1 MFNIFGGFMKKAL
14 LNTTFVLL
22 LLGLF
27 VGKLHAT
34 VPTVQAKYIA
44 ISSVSD
50 TTATINF
57 TRGNGTAR
65 IVVIRTDNNW
75 AATDAILTDSGPT
88 YTDVNGNF
96 LTAPWVG
103 TTGSKVIDVVTG
115 TSRTS
120 NLSNLAA
127 STTYY
132 IKIYEYNVVG
142 ANWDYNNTSVSGNP
156 RSFKTVS
163 TSSAGAPTG
172 LTYTSWSEGGY
183 LTWTDAATATGY
195 FLSVYDNGSSSWV
208 FQDWDIGKP
217 SDQRFNIF
225 NLSASQQY
233 TYYLWGYDNNY
244 LKSTSSASVTGT
256 TLATPSF
263 TSVSFTPGHGNT
275 QGIGQTIV
283 ATVTAYHNQIGLVP
297 NGAQQINSVT
307 VTSTFTDNRDGT
319 YTLTYT
325 VADGDNDVNDA
336 SQDLP
341 CSFTFQD
348 GNSVSSSTYNGSG
361 NNSVAPGVDAHRPYV
376 VSINRQLPSS
386 ICVNNSSVTFR
397 VTFNENIQ
405 TSTLSASDFTLTVVS
420 GSVSGYTISAP
431 TVVTSNTVFDV
442 TVNGITGNGVIRLD
456 FTGQVADVVGNTSNT
471 TFTTGQTYTID
482 QTNPSGTITSPAHLS
497 CSNSAPG
504 TISGTATDG
513 TGCGV
518 STVEVAIWRDADFD
532 GNPDGVGSYW
542 DGSAWSGTS
551 PTWLLASG
559 TTSWSWTVTATI
571 NTTARY
577 YVQVRVTDAAGNVY
591 TSSATAYYFIYDNTP
606 PSGGSV
612 TAPVSGECV
621 KAGSYTI
628 TWTSATD
635 PNLSTNVAIDYW
647 DGSTWQSITSS
658 TPNDG
663 SESWTVPGGTF
674 TSQIRIT
681 FTDCAG
687 NSYQLLSSNFYVDNT
702 PPTAGAITAPS
713 AGSCVIRGNNL
724 NITWN
729 SGATNDGSNPLPSNP
744 ITLEYNY
751 GSGWNTIATNLPNS
765 GSYTWS
771 IPAGQTPSNNY
782 QIRMTVTDCA
792 GNTDT
797 STSGTFTIDDF
808 AVSNNPSDY
817 TTCNTT
823 GSHNFSATITSS
835 VTSPTYQWQYSTSS
849 SGPWN
854 SVGTDLPIAG
864 FSYSG
869 ANSQSLT
876 VNWSGITAPDTVY
889 YRLAATSCGTTLYS
903 NAAKLQ
909 IAQQVTPGTF
919 GPDDYASIGS
929 SYTLTLPYTGGAGTI
944 SWELRKYSGSGCS
957 GSDSTVATGSVT
969 PPSAIQYTFSNIGCG
984 DDGYYKFVV
993 SDACASNVASSC
1005 THLHAL
1011 APEPSQATNI
1021 SGGRTRTTINLIWT
1035 SGNGMMRLVA
1045 ATQGS
1050 TTYTGIVP
1058 DDGTDYSSITANAY
1072 WPSAGAFGTNTKL
1085 VYRGTGN
1092 NVFITGLSPSTWYTF
1107 RIFEYNWD
1115 NNCSTTSLNYNTTT
1129 NSSNP
1134 KAIKTT
1140 ARDFEEGSSLLAGE
1154 FEMTLVK
1161 PNPVESDLEFS
1172 LSTAIEARYT
1182 IQIVSV
1188 DGRVLF
1194 TTDQVYPIGVHLV
1207 NISLDPK
1214 VFSSGVYYLRVL
1226 GVNESIQQMF
1236 VYLP

>member
-1 MFNIFGGFMKKAL
+1 MKKAL

-44 ISSVSD
+44 ISNV
-50 TTATINF
+50 TTTSATINF

-75 AATDAILTDSGPT
+75 SATDAILTDNGPT
-88 YTDVNGNF
+88 YSDNGGN
-96 LTAPWVG
+96 LSGAPQVG
-103 TTGSKVIDVVTG
+103 STGSYVVDVVTG

-127 STTYY
+127 STTYF
-132 IKIYEYNVVG
+132 IKIYEYNVDG
-142 ANWDYNNTSVSGNP
+142 AYWDYNNTSVSGNP

-163 TSSAGAPTG
+163 TSSAGAPSG

-183 LTWTDAATATGY
+183 LTWTDAVTATGY

-225 NLSASQQY
+225 NLTANHQY

-244 LKSTSSASVTGT
+244 LKSTSSASISGT
-256 TLATPSF
+256 TLTTPSF
-263 TSVSFTPGHGNT
+263 SSVSFTPGHGNT
-275 QGIGQTIV
+275 RGIGQTIV

-297 NGAQQINSVT
+297 NGNQLINSVN

-325 VADGDNDVNDA
+325 VAEGDNDVNDV

-341 CSFTFQD
+341 CVFTFQD
-348 GNSVSSSTYNGSG
+348 GKGAISSTYNGSG
-361 NNSVAPGVDAHRPYV
+361 NNSYAPGVDAHRPYV
-376 VSINRQLPSS
+376 DSINRQSPLSS
-386 ICVNNSSVTFR
+386 CVNNSSVTFR

-420 GSVSGYTISAP
+420 DSVSGYTISAP
-431 TVVTSNTVFDV
+431 TVVTPNTVFDV

-471 TFTTGQTYTID
+471 TFTSGQTYTID
-482 QTNPSGTITSPAHLS
+482 QTNPSGTINTIP

-504 TISGTATDG
+504 TISGTATDAS
-513 TGCGV
+513 CGV
-518 STVEVAIWRDADFD
+518 STVEVAIWRDANFD
-532 GNPDGVGSYW
+532 GNPDGGGSYW
-542 DGSAWSGTS
+542 NGSGWTGTS
-551 PTWLLASG
+551 PTWYTATLALPN
-559 TTSWSWTVTATI
+559 WSWTVTATI

-635 PNLSTNVAIDYW
+635 PNLSSNVAIDYW
-647 DGSTWQSITSS
+647 NGATWVSITSS

-702 PPTAGAITAPS
+702 APTAGAITLS
-713 AGSCVIRGNNL
+713 HTCIIRGNTLTIN
-724 NITWN
+724 W
-729 SGATNDGSNPLPSNP
+729 GATTDNNTLPSNP
-744 ITLEYNY
+744 IKLEYSTD
-751 GSGWNTIATNLPNS
+751 GSNWYTITAATANDGTEN
-765 GSYTWS
+765 WA
-771 IPAGQTPSNNY
+771 IPSSQTPSTTY
-782 QIRMTVTDCA
+782 RIRMTVTDCA
-792 GNTDT
+792 GNFAT
-797 STSGTFTIDDF
+797 STSALFTIDDF
-808 AVSNNPSDY
+808 AVSANPSDY

-823 GSHNFSATITSS
+823 SSHIFSATINSS
-835 VTSPTYQWQYSTSS
+835 VTSPTWQWEYSSSS
-849 SGPWN
+849 SGPWS
-854 SVGTDLPIAG
+854 SVSNGTPTG
-864 FSYSG
+864 FTYTN
-869 ANSQSLT
+869 ATTQNLT
-876 VNWSGITAPDTVY
+876 VSWTGVTPPVTAY

-903 NAAKLQ
+903 NAAKLE

-957 GSDSTVATGSVT
+957 GSYSTVATGSVT
-969 PPSAIQYTFSNIGCG
+969 PLSAIQYTFSNIGCS

-1011 APEPSQATNI
+1011 APEPTQATNI

-1035 SGNGMMRLVA
+1035 SGDGMMRLVA

-1050 TTYTGIVP
+1050 TTYTGTVP
-1058 DDGTDYSSITANAY
+1058 VDGTDYSGVTANAY
-1072 WPSAGAFGTNTKL
+1072 WPSAGNFGTNTKL
-1085 VYRGTGN
+1085 VYRGTGSG
-1092 NVFITGLSPSTWYTF
+1092 VFITGLQPSTWYTF

>member
-44 ISSVSD
+44 ISSAST

-75 AATDAILTDSGPT
+75 AATDAILTDDGPT
-88 YTDVNGNF
+88 YSDNNGN
-96 LTAPWVG
+96 LSGAPQVG
-103 TTGSKVIDVVTG
+103 STGSYVVDVVTG

-120 NLSNLAA
+120 NLSNLSA

-132 IKIYEYNVVG
+132 IKIYEYNVDG
-142 ANWDYNNTSVSGNP
+142 PNWDYNNTSVSGNP
-156 RSFKTVS
+156 RSFKTVN
-163 TSSAGAPTG
+163 TSSASPPSG

-195 FLSVYDNGSSSWV
+195 FLSVYNNGSSSWV

-225 NLSASQQY
+225 NLNANNSY

-244 LKSTSSASVTGT
+244 LKSTSSAFVTGN
-256 TLATPSF
+256 TLITPSF
-263 TSVSFTPGHGNT
+263 SSVSFTPGHGNT

-283 ATVTAYHNQIGLVP
+283 ATVTAYHNQIGLLP
-297 NGAQQINSVT
+297 NGVQQINSVT
-307 VTSTFTDNRDGT
+307 VTSSFTDNRDGT

-325 VADGDNDVNDA
+325 VSDGDNNVNDA

-341 CSFTFQD
+341 CSFSFQD
-348 GNSVSSSTYNGSG
+348 GNSVSSSTYTGSG
-361 NNSVAPGVDAHRPYV
+361 NNLSAPGVDALRPYV
-376 VSINRQLPSS
+376 VSINQQSPLSS
-386 ICVNNSSVTFR
+386 CVNNSSVTFR

-405 TSTLSASDFTLTVVS
+405 PSTLTASDFTLTVVS

-431 TVVTSNTVFDV
+431 SVVTPNTVFDV

-456 FTGQVADVVGNTSNT
+456 FTGQVADLVGNTSNT
-471 TFTTGQTYTID
+471 TFTSGETYTID

-518 STVEVAIWRDADFD
+518 STVQVAIWRDTDFD
-532 GNPDGVGSYW
+532 GNPDGGGSYW
-542 DGSAWSGTS
+542 NGSAWSGTS
-551 PTWLLASG
+551 PTWYTATLSLPN
-559 TTSWSWTVTATI
+559 WSWTVTATI

-577 YVQVRVTDAAGNVY
+577 YVQVQVTDTAGNVY
-591 TSSATAYYFIYDNTP
+591 TSSATAHYFIYDNTP

-635 PNLSTNVAIDYW
+635 PNLSSNVAIDYH

-658 TPNDG
+658 TPNSG
-663 SESWTVPGGTF
+663 SYVWSVPGTTF

-702 PPTAGAITAPS
+702 PPTAGAVTLSQTCI
-713 AGSCVIRGNNL
+713 IRGNTLTIN
-724 NITWN
+724 W
-729 SGATNDGSNPLPSNP
+729 GATTDNNTLPSNP
-744 ITLEYNY
+744 IKLEYSTD
-751 GSGWNTIATNLPNS
+751 GSTWYTITAATAND
-765 GSYTWS
+765 GTEDWA
-771 IPAGQTPSNNY
+771 IPSSQTPSTTY

-792 GNTDT
+792 GNYAT
-797 STSGTFTIDDF
+797 STSALFTIDDF
-808 AVSNNPSDY
+808 AVSANPSDY
-817 TTCNTT
+817 PTCNTT
-823 GSHNFSATITSS
+823 GSHNFSAIITSS
-835 VTSPTYQWQYSTSS
+835 VTSPTYQWEYSTTGSA
-849 SGPWN
+849 PWN
-854 SVGTDLPIAG
+854 PVASNQPILG

-876 VNWSGITAPDTVY
+876 VNWSGITAPYTVY
-889 YRLAATSCGTTLYS
+889 YRLAATSCGSTLNS
-903 NAAKLQ
+903 SAAKLE
-909 IAQQVTPGTF
+909 IGQQVTPGTF
-919 GPDDYASIGS
+919 GPDDWASIGS
-929 SYTLTLPYTGGAGTI
+929 SYTLSLPYTGGAGTI
-944 SWELRKYSGSGCS
+944 NWELRKYSGSGCS
-957 GSDSTVATGSVT
+957 GSYTTVATGSVT
-969 PPSAIQYTFSNIGCG
+969 PPSAIQYTFSNIGCN

-993 SDACASNVASSC
+993 SDNCASNVASSC

-1011 APEPSQATNI
+1011 APEPSTQAYGI
-1021 SGGRTRTTINLIWT
+1021 SGGRTRTTISLIWT
-1035 SGNGMMRLVA
+1035 SGDGMERLVA

-1050 TTYTGIVP
+1050 TTYTGTIP
-1058 DDGTDYSSITANAY
+1058 ADGTDYSSVTANSY
-1072 WPSAGAFGTNTKL
+1072 WPSAGAFGTNTRL
-1085 VYRGTGN
+1085 VYRGTGSG
-1092 NVFITGLSPSTWYTF
+1092 VFITGLQPSTWYTF

-1115 NNCSTTSLNYNTTT
+1115 NSCSTTSLNYNTTT

>member
-22 LLGLF
+22 LFGLF

-44 ISSVSD
+44 ISSV
-50 TTATINF
+50 TTTSATINF

-75 AATDAILTDSGPT
+75 AATDAILTDNGPT
-88 YTDVNGNF
+88 YSDNGGN
-96 LTAPWVG
+96 LSGAPQVG
-103 TTGSKVIDVVTG
+103 STGSYVVDVVTG

-132 IKIYEYNVVG
+132 IKIYEYNVDG
-142 ANWDYNNTSVSGNP
+142 AYWDYNNTSVSGNP

-195 FLSVYDNGSSSWV
+195 FLSVYNNGSSSWV

-225 NLSASQQY
+225 NLNAGTTY

-244 LKSTSSASVTGT
+244 LKSTSSASVTGN
-256 TLATPSF
+256 TLTTPSF
-263 TSVSFTPGHGNT
+263 TVSFTPGHGTT

-283 ATVTAYHNQIGLVP
+283 ATVTAFHNQIGLVP
-297 NGAQQINSVT
+297 NGVQQINSKT
-307 VTSTFTDNRDGT
+307 VTSSFTDNRDGT

-325 VADGDNDVNDA
+325 VAEGDNDVDDN

-341 CSFTFQD
+341 CAFIFQD
-348 GNSVSSSTYNGSG
+348 GNSVTSGTYNGSG
-361 NNSVAPGVDAHRPYV
+361 NKSDAPGVDAHRPFV
-376 VSINRQLPSS
+376 VSINRQSPLSS
-386 ICVNNSSVTFR
+386 CVNNSSVTFR
-397 VTFNENIQ
+397 VTFNESIQ
-405 TSTLSASDFTLTVVS
+405 TSTLTASDFTLTVVS
-420 GSVSGYTISAP
+420 GSVSGSIGTI
-431 TVVTSNTVFDV
+431 TVVSPNNIFDV
-442 TVNGITGNGVIRLD
+442 TVNGITGNGDIRLD

-482 QTNPSGTITSPAHLS
+482 QTNPSGTINPIS
-497 CSNSAPG
+497 CSNTAPS

-518 STVEVAIWRDADFD
+518 STVEVAIWQDTDFD
-532 GNPDGVGSYW
+532 GNPDGGGSYW
-542 DGSAWSGTS
+542 NGSAWSGTS

-559 TTSWSWTVTATI
+559 TTSWSWTVPGGMI

-591 TSSATAYYFIYDNTP
+591 TSSATAYYFIFDNTP

-612 TAPVSGECV
+612 TAPALNECV

-635 PNLSTNVAIDYW
+635 YTLSSNVDIDYW
-647 DGSTWQSITSS
+647 NGASWVSIATS

-674 TSQIRIT
+674 TSQIRIK

-687 NSYQLLSSNFYVDNT
+687 NIYYLYSSNFYVDNT
-702 PPTAGAITAPS
+702 APVAGAVTLSHTCI
-713 AGSCVIRGNNL
+713 IRGNTLTIN
-724 NITWN
+724 W
-729 SGATNDGSNPLPSNP
+729 GATTDNNTLPSNP

-751 GSGWNTIATNLPNS
+751 GSGWNTIATGLPNS

-771 IPAGQTPSNNY
+771 IPSGQTASSNY

-792 GNTDT
+792 GNTAT

-817 TTCNTT
+817 TTCSIS
-823 GSHNFSATITSS
+823 GSHIFSATINSS
-835 VTSPTYQWQYSTSS
+835 VTSPTYQWEYSTSS
-849 SGPWN
+849 SGPWSN
-854 SVGTDLPIAG
+854 VSNGTPTG
-864 FSYSG
+864 FTYTN
-869 ANSQSLT
+869 ATTQNLT
-876 VNWSGITAPDTVY
+876 VSWSGVTPPVTAY
-889 YRLAATSCGTTLYS
+889 YRLAATSCGSTTLHS
-903 NAAKLQ
+903 NAAKLE
-909 IAQQVTPGTF
+909 IAQQVTPGAF
-919 GPDDYASIGS
+919 GPDDYASIGSS

-944 SWELRKYSGSGCS
+944 SWELLKYSGSGCS
-957 GSDSTVATGSVT
+957 GTYSTVATGSVT

-1035 SGNGMMRLVA
+1035 SGDGMERLVA

-1050 TTYTGIVP
+1050 TTYTGTVP
-1058 DDGTDYSSITANAY
+1058 VDGTDYSGVTANAY

-1085 VYRGTGN
+1085 VYRGTGSG
-1092 NVFITGLSPSTWYTF
+1092 VFITGLQPSTWYTF

-1115 NNCSTTSLNYNTTT
+1115 NSCSTTSLNYNTTT

-1140 ARDFEEGSSLLAGE
+1140 ARDFDEGSSLLAGE

>member
-1 MFNIFGGFMKKAL
+1 MKKAL

-44 ISSVSD
+44 ISNV
-50 TTATINF
+50 TTTSATINF

-75 AATDAILTDSGPT
+75 SATDAILTDNGPT
-88 YTDVNGNF
+88 YSDNGGN
-96 LTAPWVG
+96 LSGAPQVG
-103 TTGSKVIDVVTG
+103 STGSYVVDVVTG

-127 STTYY
+127 STTYF
-132 IKIYEYNVVG
+132 IKIYEYNVDG
-142 ANWDYNNTSVSGNP
+142 AYWDYNNTSVSGNP

-163 TSSAGAPTG
+163 TSSAGAPSG

-183 LTWTDAATATGY
+183 LTWTDAVTATGY

-225 NLSASQQY
+225 NLNAGTSY

-244 LKSTSSASVTGT
+244 LKSTSSASITGT
-256 TLATPSF
+256 TLTTPSF
-263 TSVSFTPGHGNT
+263 TSVSFTPGHGTT

-297 NGAQQINSVT
+297 NGVQQINSKT
-307 VTSTFTDNRDGT
+307 VTSSFTDNRDGT

-325 VADGDNDVNDA
+325 VAEGDNDVNDV

-341 CSFTFQD
+341 CSFSFKD
-348 GNSVSSSTYNGSG
+348 GNNVSSGTYNGSG
-361 NNSVAPGVDAHRPYV
+361 NNSYAPGVDAHRPYV
-376 VSINRQLPSS
+376 DSINRQSPLSS
-386 ICVNNSSVTFR
+386 CVNNSSVTFR

-420 GSVSGYTISAP
+420 GSVSGFSIGTIA
-431 TVVTSNTVFDV
+431 VVSPNNIFDV

-456 FTGQVADVVGNTSNT
+456 FTGQVADVVGNTST
-471 TFTTGQTYTID
+471 ATFTTGLTYTID
-482 QTNPSGTITSPAHLS
+482 QTNPSGTITSPAYLS
-497 CSNSAPG
+497 CSNTAPA
-504 TISGTATDG
+504 TISGTATDAS
-513 TGCGV
+513 CGV
-518 STVEVAIWRDADFD
+518 STVEVAIWRDANFD
-532 GNPDGVGSYW
+532 GNPDGGGSYW
-542 DGSAWSGTS
+542 NGSGWTGTS
-551 PTWLLASG
+551 PTWYTATLALPN
-559 TTSWSWTVTATI
+559 WSWTVTATI

-635 PNLSTNVAIDYW
+635 PNLSSNVAIDYW
-647 DGSTWQSITSS
+647 NGATWVSITSS

-702 PPTAGAITAPS
+702 APTAGAITLS
-713 AGSCVIRGNNL
+713 HTCIIRGNTLTIN
-724 NITWN
+724 W
-729 SGATNDGSNPLPSNP
+729 GATTDNNTLPSNP
-744 ITLEYNY
+744 IKLEYSTD
-751 GSGWNTIATNLPNS
+751 GSNWYTITAATANDGTEN
-765 GSYTWS
+765 WA
-771 IPAGQTPSNNY
+771 IPSSQTPSTTY
-782 QIRMTVTDCA
+782 RIRMTVTDCA
-792 GNTDT
+792 GNFAT
-797 STSGTFTIDDF
+797 STSALFTIDDF
-808 AVSNNPSDY
+808 AVSANPSDY

-823 GSHNFSATITSS
+823 SSHIFSATINSS
-835 VTSPTYQWQYSTSS
+835 VTSPTWQWEYSSSS
-849 SGPWN
+849 SGPWS
-854 SVGTDLPIAG
+854 SVSNGTPTG
-864 FSYSG
+864 FTYTN
-869 ANSQSLT
+869 ATTQNLT
-876 VNWSGITAPDTVY
+876 VSWTGVTPPVTAY

-903 NAAKLQ
+903 NAAKLE

-957 GSDSTVATGSVT
+957 GSYSTVATGSVT
-969 PPSAIQYTFSNIGCG
+969 PLSAIQYTFSNIGCS

-1011 APEPSQATNI
+1011 APEPTQATNI

-1035 SGNGMMRLVA
+1035 SGDGMMRLVA

-1050 TTYTGIVP
+1050 TTYTGTVP
-1058 DDGTDYSSITANAY
+1058 VDGTDYSGVTANAY
-1072 WPSAGAFGTNTKL
+1072 WPSAGNFGTNTKL
-1085 VYRGTGN
+1085 VYRGTGSG
-1092 NVFITGLSPSTWYTF
+1092 VFITGLQPSTWYTF

-1140 ARDFEEGSSLLAGE
+1140 ARDFDEGSSLLAGE